1 MSQKKNLHF
10 ETLQLHVGQERP
22 DPATGARAVPIYQT
36 TSYVFDNSQGG
47 ISIRMNGTEEMI
59 VRSRL
64 DLPVCSV
71 HVQWFGS
78 RAETE
83 MTHID
88 SLVCE

>member
-1 MSQKKNLHF
+1 MNILFALLQKRIFWASLSPLVQGHP
-10 ETLQLHVGQERP
+10 L
-22 DPATGARAVPIYQT
+22 
-36 TSYVFDNSQGG
+36 SYVFDNSQGG

-88 SLVCE
+88 SLVCK